1 MQNMHSN
8 RKTVD
13 GVVENDEYVPGDYLV
28 AWHPKASEK
37 NERSQIGVRHPSG
50 ARVLYKQIAGAVA
63 RRIVYHIKVGDEV
76 VAGERFGIVKFG
88 SRMDILVPPEST
100 IDVVV
105 GARPGG
111 GEARRGRGSSLARDG
126 APAA

>member
-50 ARVLYKQIAGAVA
+50 ARVLCKQNAGAVA
-63 RRIVYHIKVGDEV
+63 RRIVYHIKVRDEV
-76 VAGERFGIVKFG
+76 VAGERFGIGKFG
-88 SRMDILVPPEST
+88 TRRDILVPPEST
-100 IDVVV
+100 SDVWV
-105 GARPGG
+105 GASSVA
-111 GEARRGRGSSLARDG
+111 GEDRLDAR
-126 APAA
+126 

>member
-105 GARPGG
+105 GGRPVVRERRARGPSRH
-111 GEARRGRGSSLARDG
+111 ARAVVG
-126 APAA
+126 AP